1 MTGISGAL
9 LRYRIMAYTVGV
21 GLAVLVFIGMPL
33 QYLAHTKSVVAV
45 VGPIHGFLYIVYLA
59 AALDMARRCRF
70 TLVQMAAMIGAGL
83 VPLLAFVIEHIVTA
97 RVRSRFPETVSPRDG
112 SLRT

>member
-1 MTGISGAL
+1 MRGIAGAL
-9 LRYRIMAYTVGV
+9 LRYRILAYVVGV

-33 QYLAHTKSVVAV
+33 QYLGDNKAVVAV

-70 TLVQMAAMIGAGL
+70 TLLQMAAMVGAGL
-83 VPLLAFVIEHIVTA
+83 VPLLAFVIEHVVTA
-97 RVRSRFPETVSPRDG
+97 RVRSRFPEEVASA
-112 SLRT
+112 S

>member
-9 LRYRIMAYTVGV
+9 LRYRIMAYSVGV

-33 QYLAHTKSVVAV
+33 QYLAHTKSVVAI
-45 VGPIHGFLYIVYLA
+45 VGPVHGFLYILYLA

-70 TLVQMAAMIGAGL
+70 TLLQMAAMVGAGL
-83 VPLLAFVIEHIVTA
+83 IPLLAFVIEHIVTA
-97 RVRSRFPETVSPRDG
+97 RVRARFPQTLAGGR
-112 SLRT
+112 SLGA